1 MSQQFNNLFEYM
13 KSSGSYDGFNSSTL
27 SQYSSIIDT
36 FWKELLDKINTEP
49 DNIFTEPGT
58 TLNSMASNSL
68 FGEISENIDFDDGF
82 NFVTWA
88 QIHEFWNDSVQTL
101 ARSGIFLD
109 EVSDNDV
116 IVGGISYG
124 DIKHGDAGVHFDQIE
139 ECVRAWRNAS
149 NQTYAVVRGNDL
161 IESVIK
167 YSNNLNYTNNS
178 LTIALRLLMPK
189 YVRYL
194 EVEDLNRNFWVIS
207 QVLTGLCN
215 FIFEDTGLKS
225 ILDGMLNEIIQL
237 WQNVEYLWG
246 AYALLSQKPTYTD
259 VHCEVVPVPV
269 DTIRNYIK
277 FDDFEDANVNLQ
289 TTPQVALEIAWNKLQ
304 YLKSQYTESNLFI
317 IPYFRINNYEHN
329 YYETE
334 YYPGVIYYDRN
345 TDTTTQMYT
354 STVDKERIRILIA
367 PNNDSYKNKTAILS
381 SSGDKY
387 AGPYAASVADVDYWN
402 MYGML
407 KTVPA
412 ISFNSLQD
420 FTVTLSVHDVGY
432 EQYNNTERVVNTIT
446 LTPHVDETS
455 QVKTVQSFIADWD
468 SPVSIQSFNPTKG
481 FYMGELATSKKSAAI
496 LNITDIQVRPWRLK
510 VEQHAAQNEADVP
523 NSKVAVSIDN
533 QFIQYVFPNAPQMP
547 VGYVCTSSQVHWYYG
562 TTGELTAYLVKN
574 SVGKNNIAA
583 IDNSTIMQ
591 KLIFDFTVS
600 TDPITQ
606 EDVYSMRIKKA
617 YNAQYIY
624 HQETLSNY
632 DPSYDANT
640 DEYVTTNLEL
650 FSNDIIL
657 ADNESKYCWLYTIN
671 GSTPVAIGVI
681 NFRIVGDKR
690 LIEIFLRETSYT
702 DPDYI

>member
-13 KSSGSYDGFNSSTL
+13 KSSGSYDSFNSSTL

-58 TLNSMASNSL
+58 TLNSMANSSL

-88 QIHEFWNDSVQTL
+88 QTHEFWNDSVQTL

-109 EVSDNDV
+109 EASDNDV
-116 IVGGISYG
+116 IIGGISYG
-124 DIKHGDAGVHFDQIE
+124 DVKYGDAGVHFDQIE
-139 ECVRAWRNAS
+139 ECVKAWRNAS

-178 LTIALRLLMPK
+178 LAIALRLLMPK

-277 FDDFEDANVNLQ
+277 FDDFEDANVNSQ
-289 TTPQVALEIAWNKLQ
+289 TTPQAALEVAWNKLQ
-304 YLKSQYTESNLFI
+304 YLKNQYTESNLFI

-334 YYPGVIYYDRN
+334 YYPGIIYYDRN
-345 TDTTTQMYT
+345 TDNTTQMYT

-387 AGPYAASVADVDYWN
+387 AGPYAANIADVDYWN

-446 LTPHVDETS
+446 LTPHENETS
-455 QVKTVQSFIADWD
+455 QVKTVQSFIPDWD
-468 SPVSIQSFNPTKG
+468 SPVSISSFNPTKG
-481 FYMGELATSKKSAAI
+481 FYMGELATSKKSAST

-574 SVGKNNIAA
+574 SVGKNNITA

-600 TDPITQ
+600 TDPVTQ
-606 EDVYSMRIKKA
+606 EDVYSMRIKKT

-632 DPSYDANT
+632 DPSYDANN

-650 FSNDIIL
+650 FNNDIIL

-671 GSTPVAIGVI
+671 GTTPIAIGVI

-702 DPDYI
+702 DPDYV

>member
-13 KSSGSYDGFNSSTL
+13 KSSGSYDSFNSSTL

-58 TLNSMASNSL
+58 TLNSMASSSL

-88 QIHEFWNDSVQTL
+88 QTHDFWNDSVQTL

-109 EVSDNDV
+109 EASDNDV
-116 IVGGISYG
+116 IIGGISYG
-124 DIKHGDAGVHFDQIE
+124 DVKYGDAGVHFDQIE

-161 IESVIK
+161 IEPVIK

-178 LTIALRLLMPK
+178 LAIALRLLMPK

-277 FDDFEDANVNLQ
+277 FDDFEDANVNSQ
-289 TTPQVALEIAWNKLQ
+289 TTPQAALEIAWNKLQ
-304 YLKSQYTESNLFI
+304 YLKNQYTESNLFI

-334 YYPGVIYYDRN
+334 YYPGIIYYDRN
-345 TDTTTQMYT
+345 TDNTTQMYT

-387 AGPYAASVADVDYWN
+387 AGPYAANIADVDYWN

-446 LTPHVDETS
+446 LTPHENETS
-455 QVKTVQSFIADWD
+455 QVKTVQSFIPDWG
-468 SPVSIQSFNPTKG
+468 SPVSISSFNPTKG
-481 FYMGELATSKKSAAI
+481 FYMGELATSKKSASI

-600 TDPITQ
+600 TDPVTQ
-606 EDVYSMRIKKA
+606 EDVYSMRIKKT

-632 DPSYDANT
+632 DPSYDANN

-650 FSNDIIL
+650 FNNDIVL
-657 ADNESKYCWLYTIN
+657 ADNEQKYCWLYTIN
-671 GSTPVAIGVI
+671 GTTPIAIGVI